1 MASFATLTVD
11 QFMHRF
17 FFEESPYWRIYN
29 AHRSKELMTKY
40 RPDADGVIAPNEL
53 LDYSWMQLQMFFEN
67 SPGGVGKII
76 LKKNENDNNMNSPTY
91 YVKWGASAGASVAGI
106 GNAMGAGVSAE
117 TQQMLQMQ
125 REMYEG
131 RISDLKDIMKLR
143 HELEQREAEIEG
155 LLQPGIQEQLI
166 SGGIDLLKTMVGR
179 PAAAPAQLGTIGE
192 GTPAQEHLAPETPPP
207 TDNQARPL
215 SMDQAFNDLVA
226 LKQLVPGIHPNDALR
241 AVVLFAQQDPGQAS
255 AYLTMLIKQVN
266 G

>member
-1 MASFATLTVD
+1 MATFATLTVE

-17 FFEESPYWRIYN
+17 FIEESPYWRIYN

-40 RPDADGVIAPNEL
+40 RPDADGTIAEVEV

-91 YVKWGASAGASVAGI
+91 YVKWGASAGASLPGI

-179 PAAAPAQLGTIGE
+179 PMAAPAQLGTIGE
-192 GTPAQEHLAPETPPP
+192 GEPPRETPPP

-241 AVVLFAQQDPGQAS
+241 AVVLFAQQDPGQATT
-255 AYLTMLIKQVN
+255 YLNMLIKQVN

>member
-17 FFEESPYWRIYN
+17 FIEESPHWRIYN
-29 AHRSKELMTKY
+29 AHRSKELMTKF
-40 RPDADGVIAPNEL
+40 RPDADGIIAPTEL
-53 LDYSWMQLQMFFEN
+53 LDYSWMQLQMFFEQ

-106 GNAMGAGVSAE
+106 GNAMGVGVSAE

-125 REMYEG
+125 KEMYEG
-131 RISDLKDIMKLR
+131 RISDLKDIMKLK

-166 SGGIDLLKTMVGR
+166 SGGIDLLKTMVSK
-179 PAAAPAQLGTIGE
+179 PTTAPAQLGTIGE
-192 GTPAQEHLAPETPPP
+192 GKPQPPRQEQP
-207 TDNQARPL
+207 TTEARPL

-226 LKQLVPGIHPNDALR
+226 LKQLVPSIHPNDALR
-241 AVVLFAQQDPGQAS
+241 AVVLFAQKDPGQAS
-255 AYLTMLIKQVN
+255 TYLTMLINQAN
-266 G
+266 E